1 MSEVTNK
8 AEIAD
13 ISHLGFQPIQKT
25 PTVHVPAFE
34 TSPLKSDCC
43 FPQRCGGRLS
53 MENVMH
59 KLFAVISLVSVLLSM
74 EPAKAG
80 PVEDAAAVRTQWEQV
95 YNSGDVDKFVAL
107 YTKDSL
113 LFGSTAQL
121 FTGAEG
127 ARTYFSKLPPGIKA
141 KMGDQQA
148 IAVGPNVL
156 LSSGFAD
163 FTLKDGTV
171 LPYRLTF
178 AIVKVDGQ
186 WLIAQ
191 HHGSPSPK

>member
-1 MSEVTNK
+1 
-8 AEIAD
+8 
-13 ISHLGFQPIQKT
+13 
-25 PTVHVPAFE
+25 
-34 TSPLKSDCC
+34 
-43 FPQRCGGRLS
+43 
-53 MENVMH
+53 MH
-59 KLFAVISLVSVLLSM
+59 KLIAVISLLSVLFSL

-80 PVEDAAAVRTQWEQV
+80 PTEDAAAVRAQWEQV
-95 YNSGDVDKFVAL
+95 YNSGDADKFAAL
-107 YTKDSL
+107 YSKDAM

-121 FTGAEG
+121 FVGSEG

-163 FTLKDGTV
+163 FVLKDGTV
-171 LPYRLTF
+171 LPFRLTF
-178 AIVKVDGQ
+178 AMVKVDGQ

-191 HHGSPSPK
+191 HHGSPVPK

>member
-1 MSEVTNK
+1 
-8 AEIAD
+8 
-13 ISHLGFQPIQKT
+13 
-25 PTVHVPAFE
+25 
-34 TSPLKSDCC
+34 
-43 FPQRCGGRLS
+43 
-53 MENVMH
+53 MH
-59 KLFAVISLVSVLLSM
+59 KLIAVISLVSVLFSM
-74 EPAKAG
+74 GPAKAG
-80 PVEDAAAVRTQWEQV
+80 PTEDAAAVRAQWEQV

-107 YTKDSL
+107 YTKDAL

-121 FTGAEG
+121 FTGSEG
-127 ARTYFSKLPPGIKA
+127 VRTYFTKLPAGIQA
-141 KMGDQQA
+141 KMRDQHA

-171 LPYRLTF
+171 LPFRLTF

-191 HHGSPSPK
+191 HHGSPVPK

>member
-1 MSEVTNK
+1 
-8 AEIAD
+8 
-13 ISHLGFQPIQKT
+13 
-25 PTVHVPAFE
+25 
-34 TSPLKSDCC
+34 
-43 FPQRCGGRLS
+43 
-53 MENVMH
+53 MH
-59 KLFAVISLVSVLLSM
+59 KLFAVIPLVSMLLSM

-80 PVEDAAAVRTQWEQV
+80 PTEDAAAVRTQWEQV
-95 YNSGDVDKFVAL
+95 YNSGDADKFVAL
-107 YTKDSL
+107 YARDSM

-121 FTGAEG
+121 FTGSEG
-127 ARTYFSKLPPGIKA
+127 VRTYFSKLPPGIKA

-171 LPYRLTF
+171 LPFRLTF
-178 AIVKVDGQ
+178 AMVKVDGQ

-191 HHGSPSPK
+191 HHGSPMPK